1 MYCFYYVIGLMNC
14 DYVSYDKYGFLFLLN
29 VLLFFIICNYFY

>member
-1 MYCFYYVIGLMNC
+1 MYCFYYVIGLMNW
-14 DYVSYDKYGFLFLLN
+14 DVSYDKYGFLFLLN